1 MQHKPHP
8 MNNPIIFDSEYRLC
22 LLVWEYEPIR
32 STELVKLC
40 QSRLHWSK
48 STTYTVIRRLSERGI
63 LENQDAIVQ
72 SLIPKEKIQDALLE
86 LFIEKFF
93 DDSISNLSAA
103 LSRIKNSCL

>member
-1 MQHKPHP
+1 MSE
-8 MNNPIIFDSEYRLC
+8 PIVFYSEYRLC
-22 LLVWEYEPIR
+22 LLIWEYEPIR
-32 STELVKLC
+32 STDLVKLC

-86 LFIEKFF
+86 LFVEKYF
-93 DDSISNLSAA
+93 DGSTSNLSAA

>member
-1 MQHKPHP
+1 MQRKPCP
-8 MNNPIIFDSEYRLC
+8 MNNPIIFDSEYRFC

-93 DDSISNLSAA
+93 DGSTSNLGAA